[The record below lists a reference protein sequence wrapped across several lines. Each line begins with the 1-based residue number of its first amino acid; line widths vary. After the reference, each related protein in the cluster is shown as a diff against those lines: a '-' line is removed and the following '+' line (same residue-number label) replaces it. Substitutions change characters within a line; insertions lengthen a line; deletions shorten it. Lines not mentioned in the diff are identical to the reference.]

1 VGRAVSLALAAEGC
15 NLVVHYNR
23 SADAALEV
31 VAAAEAA
38 GVGALA
44 VGADLADAVAPE
56 VIFDAAAVLGPPT
69 LLVNSASAFPAD
81 RLTDLNRAIWE
92 NTLAVSLSAP
102 LFLARELACRL
113 DGETQG
119 AVVNIT
125 DWRSARPYPD
135 HVAYTVAK
143 GGLDALTAAAAVVL
157 APSIRVNAVAL
168 GAILPRRAKVRSIC
182 EISLGAFRC
191 VGWAVWS
198 RFRRLSSFWPR
209 PISSPGRRF
218 VSTAAPTWCRQ
229 TGRGGAPMTSTLGG
243 ATWTA

>member
-1 VGRAVSLALAAEGC
+1 MGRAVSLALAAEGC

-168 GAILPRRAKVRSIC
+168 GAILPPPGEGSQYLRDLAGSIPLRRVGGVEPVQEAVVFLAKADFI
-182 EISLGAFRC
+182 
-191 VGWAVWS
+191 
-198 RFRRLSSFWPR
+198 
-209 PISSPGRRF
+209 
-218 VSTAAPTWCRQ
+218 
-229 TGRGGAPMTSTLGG
+229 TGETIRVDGGAHLV
-243 ATWTA
+243 